1 MNADLGKA
9 VAFLEQPQKPDRNR
23 QPGFTDEYEH
33 KADPHDSEGWKW
45 RHYMAEK
52 IAALIDLE
60 AFSVKGIYLFGSTS
74 SCTARLNSDIDLL
87 IHFDGT
93 EEQKRELGTWLRG
106 WSLAL
111 SEMNFL
117 KTGYQ
122 TDGLLD
128 VHFIT
133 DRDIEN
139 KDSYASKIN
148 SVYDP
153 AVVLKL
159 PGDS

>member
-1 MNADLGKA
+1 
-9 VAFLEQPQKPDRNR
+9 
-23 QPGFTDEYEH
+23 
-33 KADPHDSEGWKW
+33 
-45 RHYMAEK
+45 MAEK
-52 IAALIDLE
+52 ISALIDMK

-93 EEQKRELGTWLRG
+93 ELQKQELSTWLKG

-111 SEMNFL
+111 SEINFL

-122 TDGLLD
+122 SDGLLD
-128 VHFIT
+128 IHFVT

-153 AVVLKL
+153 VVTLRL
-159 PGDS
+159 REDS